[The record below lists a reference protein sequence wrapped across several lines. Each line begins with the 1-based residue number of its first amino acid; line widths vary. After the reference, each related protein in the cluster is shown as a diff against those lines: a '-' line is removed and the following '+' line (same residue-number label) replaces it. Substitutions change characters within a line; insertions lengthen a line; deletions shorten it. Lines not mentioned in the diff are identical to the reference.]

1 MRENYFRFGRLQ
13 QIGCQMVKRSIGMSK
28 SSPRRDALLSM
39 NKSSPRREHLSVVK
53 KSSPRRDVT
62 PPIRSSPRRELLSNT
77 KRTSPKKDQ
86 MITSYRSSPRAESKV
101 PKTSEGRM
109 SRSDVG
115 ASPKS
120 EVKASPLSFQSSL
133 MSSTKSLLPST
144 PKSVT
149 PSPCSST
156 CSSPERP
163 SPKAPKPVSRTELAL
178 STVPATDKSKKSTSN
193 KGANKYAKRGK
204 FNIGSEV
211 LARWSDGLFYLGN
224 VLKVEEKEGKC
235 FVQFEDNSEYWVLYK
250 DLQKGAK
257 EGEINCCVCQSDVSE
272 APNEIV
278 LCDNCGI
285 GYHQE
290 CHNPTID
297 DEYVIEEEVEWCCR
311 LCIFAATVKKGG
323 ALKIG
328 DDAKALQKMKQT
340 FPYDLNKLT
349 WDAQRKTNV
358 EQCYCYCGGP
368 GDWYLKMLQ
377 CCRCKQ
383 WFHEACIQCL
393 EHPLLNGDR
402 FYLFVCSHCNSG
414 PEYIKRLDLK
424 WVDIAHLVLFNLTL
438 SGIKKFYD
446 FDVVLAYMTANWN
459 KLQLSSQ
466 IAETTEE
473 ERQKKLYDIL
483 RGHKTRFTFSR
494 EVKKK
499 HTYWGLRMRAP
510 PPGPTIILPVDGQ
523 INEEV
528 MNSLQAKGHKTK
540 CFVPIQC
547 NSPVPLRYKKNSHE
561 MDESIAFKSDKARK
575 KLMKALENGDDD
587 ICSDNQNYDG
597 YDGSLPIKEDQR
609 LVSKNSSSSRKGKS
623 RKKPSSTLENIIPAP
638 TDFESFN
645 HPFKTEI
652 EQKQEFAKHQRKMQ
666 IINYLYQSYD
676 SDSASQSSLCSGL
689 SGDDPTKAIPTPPP
703 SVTSSLSTETLSS
716 CSRETHRQRR
726 GKKRKG
732 CDGEQE
738 AVAPRRSKRTRVSI
752 SGRYDEVQ
760 NVIDTQMI
768 ESVKCHVVN
777 MERIKS
783 NISSYFGAT
792 DRLKKGEKYDV
803 LAKRVK
809 PGGKVQY
816 LIAWD
821 GIVA

>member
-1 MRENYFRFGRLQ
+1 MN
-13 QIGCQMVKRSIGMSK
+13 K
-28 SSPRRDALLSM
+28 SSPRCDTLLGV
-39 NKSSPRREHLSVVK
+39 NKSSPRREHLSAVK

-62 PPIRSSPRRELLSNT
+62 PPIRSSPRREPASVT
-77 KRTSPKKDQ
+77 RKMSPKKDQ
-86 MITSYRSSPRAESKV
+86 AIASCRSSPRAESKV
-101 PKTSEGRM
+101 QKVSEGRL
-109 SRSDVG
+109 SRFDVHL
-115 ASPKS
+115 SPKS
-120 EVKASPLSFQSSL
+120 ETVTASTSFQSSTL
-133 MSSTKSLLPST
+133 SSAKTVLPST
-144 PKSVT
+144 PTSVT

-156 CSSPERP
+156 CSSPERS
-163 SPKAPKPVSRTELAL
+163 SPKGPKPISRVALAL
-178 STVPATDKSKKSTSN
+178 TMSEKSKKSSTSTN
-193 KGANKYAKRGK
+193 KGANKSTKRGK
-204 FNIGSEV
+204 FNVGSEV

-224 VLKVEEKEGKC
+224 VLKVEDKEGKC
-235 FVQFEDNSEYWVLYK
+235 FVQFEDKSEFWVLFK

-257 EGEINCCVCQSDVSE
+257 EGEINCCVCQSDVSD

-311 LCIFAATVKKGG
+311 LCIFAAAVKKGG

-328 DDAKALQKMKQT
+328 ADATALQKMKRA

-414 PEYIKRLDLK
+414 PEYMKRLDLK

-446 FDVVLAYMTANWN
+446 FDAVMAFTNTNWN
-459 KLQLSSQ
+459 KLQLSSKM
-466 IAETTEE
+466 AETPEE
-473 ERQKKLYDIL
+473 ERRKKLYDVL
-483 RGHKTRFTFSR
+483 KGHKTRFTSNR
-494 EVKKK
+494 EVRKK
-499 HTYWGLRMRAP
+499 HTVWGLKMRAP

-540 CFVPIQC
+540 CFIPIQC
-547 NSPVPLRYKKNSHE
+547 SLSQKTALVLPSNSPVPLRYKKNSHM

-575 KLMKALENGDDD
+575 KLLQTLENGDEDAF
-587 ICSDNQNYDG
+587 SLNQNYGG
-597 YDGSLPIKEDQR
+597 YNGCLPIKEEPDS
-609 LVSKNSSSSRKGKS
+609 LVSKNSSSPTKGKS
-623 RKKPSSTLENIIPAP
+623 KKKKSNTLENIIPVP

-645 HPFKTEI
+645 HPFKTEV

-666 IINYLYQSYD
+666 IINYLYQTYD
-676 SDSASQSSLCSGL
+676 SDTASQSSLCSGL
-689 SGDDPTKAIPTPPP
+689 SGDDPTKGIPTPPP
-703 SVTSSLSTETLSS
+703 SVTSSQSTETVTS
-716 CSRETHRQRR
+716 CSSEPRRQRR
-726 GKKRKG
+726 GRKRKD
-732 CDGEQE
+732 CDDEQE
-738 AVAPRRSKRTRVSI
+738 ETVAPRRSKRVRVSI
-752 SGRYDEVQ
+752 SGRYDEMQ

-768 ESVKCHVVN
+768 ESVKCHVVS
-777 MERIKS
+777 MDRIKS
-783 NISSYFGAT
+783 NINSYFGAT

-803 LAKRVK
+803 LAKRVNSE
-809 PGGKVQY
+809 GKVQY

>member
-1 MRENYFRFGRLQ
+1 MMN
-13 QIGCQMVKRSIGMSK
+13 K
-28 SSPRRDALLSM
+28 SSARCDLLLGT
-39 NKSSPRREHLSVVK
+39 NKSSPRREHLSAVK
-53 KSSPRRDVT
+53 KNSPRRDVT
-62 PPIRSSPRRELLSNT
+62 PPIRSSPRREPLSNT
-77 KRTSPKKDQ
+77 RRMSPKKDQ
-86 MITSYRSSPRAESKV
+86 MITSYRYSARAESKV
-101 PKTSEGRM
+101 PKTMTSDEKL
-109 SRSDVG
+109 SRYIYNDAQ
-115 ASPKS
+115 ASPKFERKTS
-120 EVKASPLSFQSSL
+120 PVSFRSSPLSSA
-133 MSSTKSLLPST
+133 KSLLPST

-156 CSSPERP
+156 CSSPERS
-163 SPKAPKPVSRTELAL
+163 SPKSPKPISRTALAL
-178 STVPATDKSKKSTSN
+178 TVMEKTKKSSSTN
-193 KGANKYAKRGK
+193 KAANKVAKRGK
-204 FNIGSEV
+204 FNIGAEV

-224 VLKVEEKEGKC
+224 VLKVEDKEGKC

-285 GYHQE
+285 GFHQE

-297 DEYVIEEEVEWCCR
+297 DEYVLEEEVEWCCR
-311 LCIFAATVKKGG
+311 LCIFAAAVKKGG

-328 DDAKALQKMKQT
+328 ADATALQKMKQT

-424 WVDIAHLVLFNLTL
+424 WVDVAHLVLFNLTL
-438 SGIKKFYD
+438 SGIKKSYD
-446 FDVVLAYMTANWN
+446 FEVIMAYVDANWN
-459 KLQLSSQ
+459 KLQLSSPM
-466 IAETTEE
+466 AETPEE
-473 ERQKKLYDIL
+473 ERPKKFNDVLK
-483 RGHKTRFTFSR
+483 GHKTRFSFSR
-494 EVKKK
+494 DVKKK
-499 HTYWGLRMRAP
+499 HTHWGLRMRVP
-510 PPGPTIILPVDGQ
+510 PPGPTIILPVEGQ

-528 MNSLQAKGHKTK
+528 MNSLKAKGRKTK

-547 NSPVPLRYKKNSHE
+547 SLSQKTALVLPSNSPVPLRYKKNSHE
-561 MDESIAFKSDKARK
+561 IDESIAFKSDKARK
-575 KLMKALENGDDD
+575 KLLKALEHGDENA
-587 ICSDNQNYDG
+587 CSLNQNYGG
-597 YDGSLPIKEDQR
+597 YNGSLPIKEDPS
-609 LVSKNSSSSRKGKS
+609 LVAKTSSRKGKS
-623 RKKPSSTLENIIPAP
+623 KRKPSHTLENIIPLP
-638 TDFESFN
+638 SDFESFN
-645 HPFKTEI
+645 HPFKTEV

-703 SVTSSLSTETLSS
+703 SVTSSQSTETLSS
-716 CSRETHRQRR
+716 CSKEPCRKRR

-732 CDGEQE
+732 CEDEE
-738 AVAPRRSKRTRVSI
+738 AVAPRRSKRNRVSI
-752 SGRYDEVQ
+752 SGRYDEMQ

-768 ESVKCHVVN
+768 ESVKCHVVS
-777 MERIKS
+777 MARIKS
-783 NISSYFGAT
+783 NINSYFGAT

-803 LAKRVK
+803 LAKRVNSD
-809 PGGKVQY
+809 GKVQY